1 LLQNYKF
8 LLNWFSKA
16 KKIGIRKING
26 TRIFEVMAMLNRD
39 FVKWVAIAFLVV
51 PTFFLNITQPTKIE
65 FQC

>member
-16 KKIGIRKING
+16 KEIGIRKING
-26 TRIFEVMAMLNRD
+26 TRISELMAMLNLG

-51 PTFFLNITQPTKIE
+51 PFFPNITQPTKIE